1 MRTLNLILV
10 CFAINLTLF
19 SQNRLDILTISGRS
33 GFATGYDSVSGKAK
47 ESGSFIGL
55 TVPIPV
61 NKKTIIYNS
70 INYFYFHLKDEPKE
84 GRPAINPMDLH
95 GFILRTGII
104 QRLNNDQSLQLLLS
118 PRLMSDLE
126 GFGAKNWQMGFLA
139 MYEKKF
145 SETLIM
151 GFGAMANQECFGL
164 YVVPLVNLNWQ
175 ISEKFGLTGMLPVYL
190 KLKYKFTDKFNV
202 GFSHFGLLTTFRL
215 NDPAN
220 KDYYIE
226 RQSIDLSLFANYNIF
241 GNFFL
246 EGRFGRTM
254 GRSYKLYASTDK
266 VNFALPMKTFGDDR
280 VQKNIGFENGLF
292 AELRLIYSIPIPAT
306 TSN

>member
-1 MRTLNLILV
+1 MRIILILILSITTLN
-10 CFAINLTLF
+10 CF

-33 GFATGYDSVSGKAK
+33 GFATGYDSVQTGKAK
-47 ESGSFIGL
+47 ESGSFAAI
-55 TVPIPV
+55 TIPVPIS
-61 NKKTIIYNS
+61 KKTIIYNS
-70 INYFYFHLKDEPKE
+70 LNYFYFHLKDDPGKGIDAMEPL
-84 GRPAINPMDLH
+84 NLH

-104 QRLNNDQSLQLLLS
+104 QHLNNDQSLQLLLS

-145 SETLIM
+145 RETLTM

-164 YVVPLVNLNWQ
+164 YVVPLVNVNWQ
-175 ISEKFGLTGMLPVYL
+175 ISEKLVFAGMLPVYF
-190 KLKYKFTDKFNV
+190 KLKYKVTDKFTA

-215 NDPAN
+215 NDPAYKN
-220 KDYYIE
+220 YYVE

-241 GNFFL
+241 GNFFM

-254 GRSYKLYASTDK
+254 GRKYKLYAPDDK
-266 VNFALPMKTFGDDR
+266 VDFAIPMKTFGDDR

-292 AELRLIYSIPIPAT
+292 AELRLIYSIVIPD
-306 TSN
+306 NK